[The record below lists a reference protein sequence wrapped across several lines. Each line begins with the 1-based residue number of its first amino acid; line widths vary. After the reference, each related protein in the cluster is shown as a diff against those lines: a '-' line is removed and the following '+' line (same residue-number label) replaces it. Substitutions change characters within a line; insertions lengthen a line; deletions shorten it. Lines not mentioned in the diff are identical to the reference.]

1 MQPGVKHEA
10 DYQGGKVSAIST
22 TGKISGKGA
31 RHLPGEAGI
40 WLFIF
45 GDMMVFSL
53 FFVTFMFYRSQN
65 VELYNSSA
73 AQLSQFFGALNTFFM
88 LSSSWFVAMAVQASR
103 RQMGKMVPVLF
114 LMGFACG
121 AGFLVNKFFEY
132 GEKIRHGITLN
143 TNDFFMY
150 YYMFTGIHMMHV
162 IIGMGVLLF
171 AARYSWHGGLDARK
185 IKNLE
190 SSASFWHVVDLL
202 WIVLFALLYLVR

>member
-1 MQPGVKHEA
+1 MST
-10 DYQGGKVSAIST
+10 SAIANPAKS
-22 TGKISGKGA
+22 A
-31 RHLPGEAGI
+31 RHLPGEPGI

-53 FFVTFMFYRSQN
+53 FFVTFMYYRGQELTLFQESQHH
-65 VELYNSSA
+65 
-73 AQLSQFFGALNTFFM
+73 LSQFFGALNTFFM

-103 RQMGKMVPVLF
+103 LNLRKTTTALFIMGALCCV
-114 LMGFACG
+114 GFG
-121 AGFLVNKFFEY
+121 IDKVFEY
-132 GEKIRHGITLN
+132 GDKIRHGITLN

-162 IIGMGVLLF
+162 IIGMGVLIF
-171 AARYSWHGGLDARK
+171 AAIYSSSGNFTPNK

-202 WIVLFALLYLVR
+202 WIVLFALLYLVH

>member
-1 MQPGVKHEA
+1 MS
-10 DYQGGKVSAIST
+10 SAT
-22 TGKISGKGA
+22 TQASGKPA

-53 FFVTFMFYRSQN
+53 FFVTFVYNRGHDVALFTESQTH
-65 VELYNSSA
+65 
-73 AQLSQFFGALNTFFM
+73 LSQFFGALNTFFM
-88 LSSSWFVAMAVQASR
+88 LSSSWFVAMAVQAAR
-103 RQMGKMVPVLF
+103 KNLGKVTPVLF
-114 LMGFACG
+114 LMGFCCG
-121 AGFLVNKFFEY
+121 LGFGIVKFFEY
-132 GEKIRHGITLN
+132 GDKIRHGITLN

-162 IIGMGVLLF
+162 IIGMGVLAF
-171 AARYSWHGGLDARK
+171 AARYSWSGPLDANK

-202 WIVLFALLYLVR
+202 WIVLFALLYLVK

>member
-1 MQPGVKHEA
+1 MTALTRDGASVTK
-10 DYQGGKVSAIST
+10 
-22 TGKISGKGA
+22 A

-53 FFVTFMFYRSQN
+53 FFVTFMYYRGQ
-65 VELYNSSA
+65 ELELFRESA
-73 AQLSQFFGALNTFFM
+73 HHLSQFFGALNTFYM

-103 RQMGKMVPVLF
+103 RQMRGVTTALF
-114 LMGFACG
+114 LMGFTCG
-121 AGFLVNKFFEY
+121 AGFLVNKVFEY
-132 GEKIRHGITLN
+132 GDKIRHGITLN

-171 AARYSWHGGLDARK
+171 AAKYSWGGNFDARK
-185 IKNLE
+185 VKNLE